1 MQIKNKKWK
10 NIIFLST
17 ALVSIIFLSEIMPRI
32 YNAAGLAFDLILQKY
47 KIDSNKKNEIS
58 INEYTVRNK
67 KLKRK
72 ISRVVSDYE
81 RSGNISDILSFVD
94 SAAQRTKV
102 NIREIK
108 PGKIIR
114 NNNLW
119 LQPVDI
125 NISARYENFYN
136 YVRSLENSS
145 KVMLI
150 KKLTVSAGESSEEQ
164 LDIKLHLEIYL
175 NI

>member
-1 MQIKNKKWK
+1 MLIKNKKWK
-10 NIIFLST
+10 NIIFLSI
-17 ALVSIIFLSEIMPRI
+17 ACVSIIFLFEIAPRI
-32 YNAAGLAFDLILQKY
+32 YNVAGLTIDLIVQKY
-47 KIDSNKKNEIS
+47 KIDSNKENDELIS
-58 INEYTVRNK
+58 EYGVRNK
-67 KLKRK
+67 ALKRK
-72 ISRVVSDYE
+72 IGRVVSDYE
-81 RSGNISDILSFVD
+81 RSRNISDILSFVD

-150 KKLTVSAGESSEEQ
+150 KKLTMISGESLGGS